1 MTKDEI
7 TQKQL
12 ESFNGRILLPLV
24 EAGAILG
31 YKKQSVYNM
40 KSRGVFPVT
49 IKEINGKPM
58 VRVADLFTFIQ
69 E

>member
-24 EAGAILG
+24 EAGKILG
-31 YKKQSVYNM
+31 YAKQSTYNM
-40 KSRGVFPVT
+40 RSRGVFPVI

-58 VRVADLFTFIQ
+58 VRVSDLFTYIQ